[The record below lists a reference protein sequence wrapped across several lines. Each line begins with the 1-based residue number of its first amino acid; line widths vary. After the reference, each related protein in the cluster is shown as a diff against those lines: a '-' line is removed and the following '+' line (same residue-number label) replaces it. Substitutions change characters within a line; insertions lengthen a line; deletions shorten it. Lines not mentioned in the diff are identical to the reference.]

1 MWKSFSLGDTSA
13 NTDIEISPY
22 DTIDL
27 SPWITWD
34 TPELEGSSIE
44 ESSFIGGFDLIQND
58 PNPFCSITTINY
70 YLKQESHVQ
79 LSVYDITGQKIRTLL
94 NKKQSAGKQTVRFD
108 GSDLPNGIYICTLE
122 VGDITQSTKMLL
134 LH

>member
-79 LSVYDITGQKIRTLL
+79 LSVYDITGKKVKTLV
-94 NKKQSAGKQTVRFD
+94 NKKQSAGKQTLTFD
-108 GSDLPNGIYICTLE
+108 GSELASGIYIYTLKA
-122 VGDITQSTKMLL
+122 GKFAKSRKMLL